1 MCANLLMAG
10 ILLLAAFQNPMAA
23 LIGHDRVTA
32 SYPGFHKVE
41 GDTRVL
47 AAIGADRNRDGGGGS
62 QDGIIIQKVGT
73 VSEQAAKHF
82 DVNAAIAIAPNN
94 PMMTRF
100 TTAAPVVYTGT
111 ATVCGHRAVAFIS
124 LNTITIPNY
133 QAPPTTFKEI
143 NTHVVAVF
151 GREVWH
157 ADYARLYDPAVL
169 RTQAKALIA
178 FTSNFCVQPN
188 YT

>member
-1 MCANLLMAG
+1 M
-10 ILLLAAFQNPMAA
+10 LLAAFQNPMAA